1 MSADTSFVIKK
12 ADFLFGVPSVEKTP
26 PQRFS
31 EIAVVGRSNVG
42 KSTLINRLLA
52 KKTARV
58 SSRPGCTLEINYYG
72 VEGEKGNEEFR
83 FTLVDLPGFGF
94 AKVSKL
100 ERERIS
106 NAIVRY
112 IQERKQL
119 QAVLL
124 LNDSRRPA
132 GEDEL
137 AVRDICAEMAV
148 PVIVVATKIDTL
160 NQSEK
165 IKCTR
170 SLAQSYYLE
179 VQDVVF
185 AGEKT
190 SPTELWDRILPFI
203 EHFPD

>member
-12 ADFLFGVPSVEKTP
+12 AEFLFGVPSVEKTP

-42 KSTLINRLLA
+42 KSTLINRLLV

-58 SSRPGCTLEINYYG
+58 SSRPGCTLEINYFG
-72 VEGEKGNEEFR
+72 VEGKKGDEEFR

-94 AKVSKL
+94 AKVSKV

-112 IQERKQL
+112 IRERKQL

-137 AVRDICAEMAV
+137 AVRDICSEIGV
-148 PVIVVATKIDTL
+148 PVIVVATKTDTL
-160 NQSEK
+160 NQSER
-165 IKCTR
+165 IKCAR
-170 SLAQSYYLE
+170 ALAKSYYLE
-179 VQDVVF
+179 VQDVVP
-185 AGEKT
+185 AGEKVST
-190 SPTELWDRILPFI
+190 SALWERILTFV
-203 EHFPD
+203 EHFPE